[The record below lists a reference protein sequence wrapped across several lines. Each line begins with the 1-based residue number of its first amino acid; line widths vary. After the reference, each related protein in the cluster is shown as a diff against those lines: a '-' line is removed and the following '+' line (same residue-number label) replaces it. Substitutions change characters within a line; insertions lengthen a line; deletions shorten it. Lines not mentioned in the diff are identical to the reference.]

1 MSALHTAEK
10 IALLVANAWEKRSTN
25 GLRDVLAADFEYA
38 SQWVFDTMR
47 GADTYVDYLTSKFNA
62 IQRSCCNINVKN
74 TRYSDT
80 LIEIDLE
87 QSMTDTVKVVM
98 LQLTIS
104 NGKITRSDMCAP
116 AFRQLP

>member
-1 MSALHTAEK
+1 MSALHTTEE
-10 IALLVANAWEKRSTN
+10 IALLVANAWEKLSTD

-47 GADTYVDYLTSKFNA
+47 GADTYVDYLTRKFHA
-62 IQRSCCNINVKN
+62 IKSSNCDINVKA
-74 TRYSDT
+74 TRYSDA

-87 QSMTDTVKVVM
+87 QTMADTVKAVM
-98 LQLTIS
+98 LQL
-104 NGKITRSDMCAP
+104 KITNGEITRGDMCAP

>member
-1 MSALHTAEK
+1 MSTLHTTKE
-10 IALLVANAWEKRSTN
+10 IALLVANAWEKRSTD

-38 SQWVFDTMR
+38 SQWVFDTIH
-47 GADTYVDYLTSKFNA
+47 GANSYVDYLTSKFNT
-62 IQRSCCNINVKN
+62 IKRSSCNINVKD

-87 QSMTDTVKVVM
+87 QPMADTAKVVM
-98 LQLTIS
+98 LQLKIS
-104 NGKITRSDMCAP
+104 NGKITRADMCSP

>member
-1 MSALHTAEK
+1 MNTLRNAKE
-10 IALLVANAWEKRSTN
+10 IALLVANAWEERSTD
-25 GLRDVLAADFEYA
+25 GLRDVLDADFEYA

-47 GADTYVDYLTSKFNA
+47 GADAYVDYLTGKFNA
-62 IQRSCCNINVKN
+62 IKRSNCNINVKD

-87 QSMTDTVKVVM
+87 QSMPDIVKVVM
-98 LQLTIS
+98 LQLKIS
-104 NGKITRSDMCAP
+104 NGKITRGDMCAP